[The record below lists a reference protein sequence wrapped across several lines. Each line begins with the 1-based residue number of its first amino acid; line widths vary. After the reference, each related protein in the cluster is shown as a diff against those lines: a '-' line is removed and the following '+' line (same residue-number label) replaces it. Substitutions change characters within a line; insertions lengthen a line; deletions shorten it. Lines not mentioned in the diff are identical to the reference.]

1 MFIRGKKKMSKITAN
16 IFSEFE
22 KSLLKNMQELEIVK
36 QQKEYVLKNIN
47 IPFRKWLYSGTTEA
61 YKNRNPFS
69 VLNEDITAESL
80 VVPKLHINLNRLQ
93 NTFTSKY
100 NLYEISKKNHPIV
113 DDCTKLLKTLSKKI
127 PCSKTNT
134 LLGQTKATLTDEM
147 FFEDAEY
154 LDYITN
160 LCNSIGL
167 TERHTKK
174 TSRYDSIKISETGK
188 EFLKLT
194 KADKFA
200 VLQTAAVNLASYELK
215 SALAAK
221 AEMLATLLERNGETT
236 KASVKLDFFSEERL
250 SKMLAGKTTDLEA
263 YYDEVFEALGINR
276 KKYVDYFNAQSAK
289 IENLETAMEDDKLFL
304 SIYVMDI
311 QNMFDTYF
319 VVPFSYYFMSFVPTY
334 SATFNCQSTIME
346 MLLAKENKRMCEHL
360 SYSVPVS
367 LTATSIANIQ

>member
-1 MFIRGKKKMSKITAN
+1 MSKITAN

-22 KSLLKNMQELEIVK
+22 KSLLKNMQELEIMK
-36 QQKEYVLKNIN
+36 NQKEYVLKNIN
-47 IPFRKWLYSGTTEA
+47 VPFRKWLYSGTTETC
-61 YKNRNPFS
+61 KNQRPFS
-69 VLNEDITAESL
+69 VLNEDLNSEML
-80 VVPKLHINLNRLQ
+80 VVPKLHVNLNKLQ

-113 DDCTKLLKTLSKKI
+113 DDCTKLLKALSKRI

-134 LLGQTKATLTDEM
+134 LLGQTKATLSDDM
-147 FFEDAEY
+147 FFEDSEY

-188 EFLKLT
+188 EFLKLS

-200 VLQTAAVNLASYELK
+200 VLQKAAINLSSYELK
-215 SALAAK
+215 SALMSK
-221 AEMLATLLERNGETT
+221 AEMLATLLERNGEPI
-236 KASVKLDFFSEERL
+236 KASVKLDFFSPERL
-250 SKMLAGKTTDLEA
+250 SKILSTKNINLED
-263 YYDEVFEALGINR
+263 YYDEVFSGLGINR
-276 KKYVDYFNAQSAK
+276 KKYVDYFNSKSAEVGTF
-289 IENLETAMEDDKLFL
+289 ENALEDEKLFL
-304 SIYVMDI
+304 SIYIMDI

-319 VVPFSYYFMSFVPTY
+319 VVPFGYYFMSFVPTY
-334 SATFNCQSTIME
+334 SAAFNCQSTIME

-367 LTATSIANIQ
+367 LTATSIANIN

>member
-1 MFIRGKKKMSKITAN
+1 MSKITAN

-22 KSLLKNMQELEIVK
+22 KSLLKNMQELEILK
-36 QQKEYVLKNIN
+36 PQKEYVLKNIN
-47 IPFRKWLYSGTTEA
+47 IPFRKWLYSGTTET
-61 YKNRNPFS
+61 YKNKNPFW
-69 VLNEDITAESL
+69 VLNEDVNSESL
-80 VVPKLHINLNRLQ
+80 VVPKLHVNLNKMQ

-113 DDCTKLLKTLSKKI
+113 DDCTKLLKTLSKRI

-134 LLGQTKATLTDEM
+134 LLGQTKTTLSEDM

-154 LDYITN
+154 IDYITT

-167 TERHTKK
+167 TERHEKK

-188 EFLKLT
+188 EFLKLNKT
-194 KADKFA
+194 DKFT
-200 VLQTAAVNLASYELK
+200 VLQTAAVNLAAYQLK
-215 SALAAK
+215 SALMTK
-221 AEMLATLLERNGETT
+221 AEMLATLLERNGE
-236 KASVKLDFFSEERL
+236 KIKKSVKLDFFSENRL
-250 SKMLAGKTTDLEA
+250 ASLLNTTTTNLEE
-263 YYDEVFEALGINR
+263 YYDEVFDSLGINR
-276 KKYVDYFNAQSAK
+276 KKYVDYFNSKSAE
-289 IENLETAMEDDKLFL
+289 IDSLENAMDDEKLFL
-304 SIYVMDI
+304 AIYVMDI

-360 SYSVPVS
+360 SYSVPVT
-367 LTATSIANIQ
+367 LTATSIASMN